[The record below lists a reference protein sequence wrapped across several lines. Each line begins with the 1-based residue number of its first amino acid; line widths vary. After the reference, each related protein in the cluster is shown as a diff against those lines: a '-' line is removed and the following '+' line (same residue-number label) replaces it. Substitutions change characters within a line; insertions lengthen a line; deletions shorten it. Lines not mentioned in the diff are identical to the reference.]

1 MVKTTMFILILFV
14 ALGVVGVVAPVYS
27 QEKVEQSAVTLVSG
41 EVVSVDLVKSAVII
55 KQIKDPVAG
64 IYENQ
69 SIPVLPETKITKG
82 DAGLKLSDLKA
93 GDKVSVKCVADDKGK
108 QKVESISVEVK

>member
-1 MVKTTMFILILFV
+1 MVKIMMLVLILFV

-27 QEKVEQSAVTLVSG
+27 QEKVGQSVVAPVS
-41 EVVSVDLVKSAVII
+41 EEIVSVDLAKSAVVI

-64 IYENQ
+64 AYENQ
-69 SIPVLPETKITKG
+69 SISVLPETKITKG

-93 GDKVSVKCVADDKGK
+93 GDKVSVKYVTDDKGK
-108 QKVESISVEVK
+108 QKAESISVEVK